1 MFHVLKHLSHLL
13 VCEGLKVSDPTPL
26 FIFQPWNLKLG
37 LSDSFSGLKHSYTVF
52 QQSSDDVLKMIVVKT
67 REP

>member
-1 MFHVLKHLSHLL
+1 M

-37 LSDSFSGLKHSYTVF
+37 LSDSFSGLKHSYTAF
-52 QQSSDDVLKMIVVKT
+52 QRSDDVVIFHNVLKMIVVKT

>member
-1 MFHVLKHLSHLL
+1 M

-52 QQSSDDVLKMIVVKT
+52 QQSSDDVVIFHNVLKMIVVKT